1 VVCRK
6 SQYQA
11 CDLKLATCD
20 LKLATCDL
28 KLATC
33 MIKLLHLA
41 DLHIGMENH
50 GRIDPASGLHT
61 RLLDYLARLDEA
73 IDAGLDAGADVVLIA
88 GDVYKSRTPNPT
100 HQREFAKRVKRIRQA
115 GLPVVILT
123 GNHDIAPTAGRAHS
137 IEIFDTLMVEGVTIA
152 DRARLHQIETRAGP
166 LQLIALPWVTR
177 HALLTREELRLASF
191 LEVEA
196 MLLRR
201 VDNFLRKT
209 VEQLDPDLPA
219 VLAAHGTIDGATVG
233 VERQIMLGRD
243 LVLPR
248 GMVSLPGLDYVAMG
262 HIHKHQVLGEHPPI
276 VYPGS
281 IERIDFGEEHEDKG
295 FVLVELDKGAT
306 RWRFHK
312 LAARPFV
319 TVAVDVRNSPE
330 PQARVALAIEKR
342 DLQGAV
348 VRVKVE
354 ALGEQAALLRT
365 DEIRRQ
371 IEEAGAFDVAGIAID
386 VERASRS
393 RLGEASQDLL
403 EGLTPRRALELYL
416 QSKNTPE
423 ERLAELLAAAE
434 ELFIED

>member
-1 VVCRK
+1 
-6 SQYQA
+6 
-11 CDLKLATCD
+11 
-20 LKLATCDL
+20 
-28 KLATC
+28 

-50 GRIDPASGLHT
+50 GRIDPATGLHT
-61 RLLDYLARLDEA
+61 RLIDYLARLDEA
-73 IDAGLDAGADVVLIA
+73 IDVGLDAGVDIVLIA

-100 HQREFAKRVKRIRQA
+100 HQREFAKRIQRIRHA

-137 IEIFDTLMVEGVTIA
+137 IEIFETLTVEGVTIA
-152 DRARLHQIETRAGP
+152 DRARLHLIETRAGV

-177 HALLTREELRLASF
+177 HSLLTREELRLASF

-196 MLLRR
+196 MLLQR

-209 VEQLDPDLPA
+209 AEQLDPDLPA

-248 GMVSLPGLDYVAMG
+248 GMVVQPGIDYVAMG

-295 FVLVELDKGAT
+295 FVLVELEKGNT

-319 TVAVDVRNSPE
+319 TIAVDVRNSPE
-330 PQARVALAIEKR
+330 PQARVVLAIEKR

-354 ALGEQAALLRT
+354 ALSEQAALLRT

-386 VERASRS
+386 VERANRS
-393 RLGEASQDLL
+393 RLGDASQDLL

-416 QSKNTPE
+416 RSKNTPDD
-423 ERLAELLAAAE
+423 RLAELLAAAE
-434 ELFIED
+434 ELFIEE